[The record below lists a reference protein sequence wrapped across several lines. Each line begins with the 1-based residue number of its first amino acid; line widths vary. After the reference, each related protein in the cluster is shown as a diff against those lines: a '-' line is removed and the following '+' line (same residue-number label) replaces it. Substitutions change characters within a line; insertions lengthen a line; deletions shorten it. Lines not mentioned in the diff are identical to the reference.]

1 MFPVEIKDWRILGIL
16 EIIGLNDEYKTRV
29 GVLTSKK
36 NEVELRLKRK
46 TQDVQSQQ
54 RQAKGIGEANTGSP

>member
-16 EIIGLNDEYKTRV
+16 EITGLNDEYKTRV
-29 GVLTSKK
+29 VVLTSKK

>member
-16 EIIGLNDEYKTRV
+16 EITGLNDEYKTRV

>member
-16 EIIGLNDEYKTRV
+16 EITGLNDEYRTRV

>member
-16 EIIGLNDEYKTRV
+16 EITGLTDEYKTRV

>member
-54 RQAKGIGEANTGSP
+54 RQAKDIGEANTGSP

>member
-16 EIIGLNDEYKTRV
+16 EITGLNDEYKTRV

-54 RQAKGIGEANTGSP
+54 RQAKDIGEANTGSP